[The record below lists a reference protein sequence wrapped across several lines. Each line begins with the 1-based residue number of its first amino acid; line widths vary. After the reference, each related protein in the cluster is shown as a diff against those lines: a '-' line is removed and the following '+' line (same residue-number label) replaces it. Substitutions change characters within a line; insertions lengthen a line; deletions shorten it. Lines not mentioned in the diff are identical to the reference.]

1 MATLFPFPNSKA
13 QVRAMSSTNLAEASG
28 GKGLASMVSKLETTA
43 YLALLVPSKTRLLPS
58 EYQISAGLVRGSS
71 DNPSRVLSS
80 GPRFLGKSE
89 SGESPREWQEGGWVK
104 NLTRGYNEAWIFHQ
118 HYLVSE
124 DSLIR
129 NP

>member
-1 MATLFPFPNSKA
+1 MKWLDIITDS
-13 QVRAMSSTNLAEASG
+13 MDMNL
-28 GKGLASMVSKLETTA
+28 SKLWETVKDRGAWRAAVHGVTA
-43 YLALLVPSKTRLLPS
+43 S
-58 EYQISAGLVRGSS
+58 
-71 DNPSRVLSS
+71 SRVLSS

>member
-1 MATLFPFPNSKA
+1 MK
-13 QVRAMSSTNLAEASG
+13 VERA
-28 GKGLASMVSKLETTA
+28 
-43 YLALLVPSKTRLLPS
+43 
-58 EYQISAGLVRGSS
+58 
-71 DNPSRVLSS
+71 
-80 GPRFLGKSE
+80 LGD
-89 SGESPREWQEGGWVK
+89 RQEGGSVK